1 MMAAVRRHPPNT
13 SKGLFSSIR
22 VHMAHGLFRGP
33 TDPQLCVALS
43 PGKPPRLTMS
53 RAGSSTPLAVTII
66 GRATPYRSVTQ
77 PRTSRRPRGTSAC
90 PSPELDQLGSEK
102 SKQPGERG
110 KQVPVLGSHGGWILS
125 VPKDGIGEPSKHRL
139 HRSLAELHV
148 GLGGLTP
155 VRDDPVGAQD
165 NGHFPSLSRAEM
177 AAIAPLQLLRQI
189 PVEECHDW
197 LDPPLDQPLYQCSTA
212 AALGFPLA
220 SPSGNSLGQESENE
234 YAVTPRNSSAST
246 RKLSLATS
254 AFSPPSVECVWWSQ
268 TEGPFPSRS
277 QAPSV
282 WKADVPVAQR
292 NPGGKVSC
300 RRDSAWGL
308 GLGFTL
314 GCCHSLLPPPG
325 MQATVSGPHTTKTRE
340 SQMHGVRVRA
350 EKWFSIPGK
359 SFSTATIIIDLSSK
373 NLSVVPGDLP
383 SSAEYIDLS
392 LNHIRQLGPGDF
404 ADTPRLRFLNLS
416 GNGLEE
422 IDPGVFS
429 RTPLL
434 GDLDLSHN
442 SLRNLSDQLYLDHTK
457 HLRALNLAFNMFFT
471 MRLGEQFR
479 TLEMLQSLALGGNT
493 NIQMD
498 DFENIAGVKLH
509 TLTLF
514 RESGAT
520 YAAGSLDHVQAQ
532 RLQIVPS
539 SKRPTLWTRDG
550 LFKDALRLFDELELS
565 GLADD
570 YLEAVK
576 LLREE
581 GEIRTS
587 RLYLTNI
594 VIQWKDFTDF
604 VNAVLQSNVTHL
616 SITDV
621 TFLRLP
627 YHDTYVSNTSAV
639 KSFILA
645 RATVISVFFSQNA
658 MYNFF
663 INMPVAS
670 AAVVETPIIHM
681 TCPSSQSP
689 LRQLDFSNCALSDT
703 IFSREEGEHTLEC
716 ETLGQLSRLS
726 LRGNNLKDFQKLSM
740 RMQNMTS
747 LKYLDL
753 SLNGLTHDGQVECT
767 WPSSLTHVNLSSNQ
781 LTHFVFTCLPRGT
794 KELDLQNNEVSVVPQ
809 GPFLRLDSLEILDL
823 SSNRLKDL
831 PDADWVK
838 DSLLHNL
845 QGPAGGRLR
854 ICHHEKSFLPG
865 RTIIENIMQCVEKS
879 WRCVFVLSSHFVKS
893 EWCHY
898 ELYFASHQH
907 LAWGSDRVVLV
918 LLEPLPEYLIPSKYH
933 QLKNLMSKHI
943 YLEWP
948 EEKAKQGLFW
958 ANLRAALQADLLTA
972 PPEGRGLEEEP
983 LIVRE
988 G

>member
-1 MMAAVRRHPPNT
+1 MQGSLLVLSMLSSPFSLRNEQEKQFFMLMLTFCLVCPNVMVFIK
-13 SKGLFSSIR
+13 SLWRCAFKSF
-22 VHMAHGLFRGP
+22 VQPNFRTMGII
-33 TDPQLCVALS
+33 CVIECLVS
-43 PGKPPRLTMS
+43 L
-53 RAGSSTPLAVTII
+53 
-66 GRATPYRSVTQ
+66 
-77 PRTSRRPRGTSAC
+77 GTS
-90 PSPELDQLGSEK
+90 
-102 SKQPGERG
+102 
-110 KQVPVLGSHGGWILS
+110 VIVLVVMPQFDVLTNLFISGG
-125 VPKDGIGEPSKHRL
+125 V
-139 HRSLAELHV
+139 
-148 GLGGLTP
+148 
-155 VRDDPVGAQD
+155 
-165 NGHFPSLSRAEM
+165 
-177 AAIAPLQLLRQI
+177 
-189 PVEECHDW
+189 C
-197 LDPPLDQPLYQCSTA
+197 
-212 AALGFPLA
+212 
-220 SPSGNSLGQESENE
+220 
-234 YAVTPRNSSAST
+234 
-246 RKLSLATS
+246 ATS
-254 AFSPPSVECVWWSQ
+254 A
-268 TEGPFPSRS
+268 
-277 QAPSV
+277 
-282 WKADVPVAQR
+282 
-292 NPGGKVSC
+292 
-300 RRDSAWGL
+300 
-308 GLGFTL
+308 
-314 GCCHSLLPPPG
+314 
-325 MQATVSGPHTTKTRE
+325 
-340 SQMHGVRVRA
+340 
-350 EKWFSIPGK
+350 I
-359 SFSTATIIIDLSSK
+359 
-373 NLSVVPGDLP
+373 
-383 SSAEYIDLS
+383 
-392 LNHIRQLGPGDF
+392 
-404 ADTPRLRFLNLS
+404 
-416 GNGLEE
+416 
-422 IDPGVFS
+422 
-429 RTPLL
+429 
-434 GDLDLSHN
+434 
-442 SLRNLSDQLYLDHTK
+442 
-457 HLRALNLAFNMFFT
+457 
-471 MRLGEQFR
+471 
-479 TLEMLQSLALGGNT
+479 
-493 NIQMD
+493 
-498 DFENIAGVKLH
+498 
-509 TLTLF
+509 
-514 RESGAT
+514 
-520 YAAGSLDHVQAQ
+520 
-532 RLQIVPS
+532 LQIAKLS
-539 SKRPTLWTRDG
+539 ELDG
-550 LFKDALRLFDELELS
+550 FSQVR
-565 GLADD
+565 
-570 YLEAVK
+570 
-576 LLREE
+576 RR
-581 GEIRTS
+581 EIRTS

-639 KSFILA
+639 KSFIIT
-645 RATVISVFFSQNA
+645 RAMVISFFFSQNA
-658 MYNFF
+658 IYNFF

-670 AAVVETPIIHM
+670 IAVLETPIIHM

-726 LRGNNLKDFQKLSM
+726 LRGNNLKDFQELSM

-831 PDADWVK
+831 PVCHGFPTLTTLLLNANSLHAPSVTNLKKLPKTTISGCQSSLAVKSEQKSGKRRIQLLSWPVNYCCSYPEALRNSTLKDFWMPEVACNVGLLAATILCPAIIMIIAMVTVCHRLDVPWYMGMIWQWAKVKRRAKNYRLQDMLGVEFHAFVSYSQQDADWVK

-958 ANLRAALQADLLTA
+958 VNLRAALQADLLTA

-988 G
+988 